1 MEYFAIIVAFGSALA
16 AIVGNTWD
24 RNANGIDKLT
34 WTGRV
39 TLGCAVA
46 ALIVSGVL
54 AHQQRDEK
62 KTQEIEKK
70 KLDMII
76 SGEITRSLD
85 AITSP
90 FRSLYKENSGG
101 KYIEEEKITY
111 DLMLVDSMIEK
122 AQDTCL
128 ELRPKTFYSF
138 PDSGTWNDIFRTGIT
153 NGIGRLDRV
162 VDRYGVSMNVEM
174 LDAIQDLQV
183 NGYFSRYAYTNPRR
197 SSSDVSKDAI
207 PQCVI
212 GQAVG
217 SHKKYLTMLKRI
229 EALNDGEKLV
239 R

>member
-1 MEYFAIIVAFGSALA
+1 MDYFVIIVAFGSALA

-34 WTGRV
+34 CPGRV
-39 TLGCAVA
+39 TLFFAVA
-46 ALIVSGVL
+46 ALVGSGYL
-54 AHQQRDEK
+54 AYQQREEK

-70 KLDMII
+70 KLGMII

-90 FRSLYKENSGG
+90 FRSLYIENNGG
-101 KYIEEEKITY
+101 ILIKEEKITY
-111 DLMLVDSMIEK
+111 DQMLVDSMIEK

-138 PDSGTWNDIFRTGIT
+138 PDGGTWNDIFRSGIT
-153 NGIGRLDRV
+153 NGIVRLDQV
-162 VDRYGVSMNVEM
+162 VDRYGVSMNTEM
-174 LDAIQDLQV
+174 LDAIQDLRV

-197 SSSDVSKDAI
+197 NSSHVSKDAI

-212 GQAVG
+212 GQAIG

-229 EALNDGEKLV
+229 DALNDGEKLV

>member
-1 MEYFAIIVAFGSALA
+1 MEYIVIIVAFGSALV
-16 AIVGNTWD
+16 AILGNTWD
-24 RNANGIDKLT
+24 RNASGADKLT

-39 TLGCAVA
+39 TLSLAVIA
-46 ALIVSGVL
+46 FIVSSWSV
-54 AHQQRDEK
+54 HQQRDEK

-70 KLDMII
+70 KLGMII

-90 FRSLYKENSGG
+90 FRSLYMENNGG
-101 KYIEEEKITY
+101 KHIDEKKITY
-111 DLMLVDSMIEK
+111 DLMLADSMLEK

-138 PDSGTWNDIFRTGIT
+138 PDSGTWNDIFRSGIT
-153 NGIGRLDRV
+153 DGIGRLDKV
-162 VDRYGVSMNVEM
+162 VDRYGVSMNTEM
-174 LDAIQDLQV
+174 LDAIQDLRV

-197 SSSDVSKDAI
+197 NSSDVSKDAI

-212 GQAVG
+212 GQAIG

-229 EALNDGEKLV
+229 DALNDGEKLV

>member
-1 MEYFAIIVAFGSALA
+1 MDYFVIIVAFGTALA

-24 RNANGIDKLT
+24 RNANGIAKLT
-34 WTGRV
+34 CTGRA
-39 TLGCAVA
+39 TLFFAVA
-46 ALIVSGVL
+46 ALVGSGYL
-54 AHQQRDEK
+54 AYQQRDEK
-62 KTQEIEKK
+62 KSQEVEKK
-70 KLDMII
+70 KLGLII

-101 KYIEEEKITY
+101 LYIKDEKITY
-111 DLMLVDSMIEK
+111 DLMLEDSMIEK

-138 PDSGTWNDIFRTGIT
+138 PDSGTWNDIFRSGIT
-153 NGIGRLDRV
+153 NGIVRLDEV
-162 VDRYGVSMNVEM
+162 VDRYGVSMNTEM
-174 LDAIQDLQV
+174 LDAIQDLKV

-197 SSSDVSKDAI
+197 NSSDVSKDAI

-212 GQAVG
+212 GQAIG

-229 EALNDGEKLV
+229 ETLNDSEKLV